1 MRLDELDIK
10 VLRENFDD
18 EMIKKIDPENI
29 YKIFKYLKENGV
41 YYAKDLFLSSFDL
54 FLLPESEFIKH
65 FEILKNKYN
74 IFVKNKVRSLET
86 AFPNKEEI
94 ELLNIKKRSYHRNL
108 ESK

>member
-18 EMIKKIDPENI
+18 EMIKKIDSENI

-65 FEILKNKYN
+65 FEILKNKLGTN
-74 IFVKNKVRSLET
+74 FVDLLGENSSLIDIMYE
-86 AFPNKEEI
+86 
-94 ELLNIKKRSYHRNL
+94 
-108 ESK
+108 